1 LQYYMLYMYKFIIT
15 VLSKITNTIAKSNP
29 INSQKNINKENVMGY
44 IYTAVRILYRNL
56 K

>member
-1 LQYYMLYMYKFIIT
+1 MLYMYKLIIT

-44 IYTAVRILYRNL
+44 IYILLSEKYCIET
-56 K
+56 